1 MSAKPDRNLPTLGPP
16 SRSRPLA
23 AIVAGVLLVGGL
35 GGGLLMKARQRALLE
50 AEAKAQAAR
59 AAAQA
64 AAAAA
69 AETGDDAGKSPGA
82 GPSALEKSGMKRMVV
97 RMNGPLEKNIVSA
110 VGRTVGLPLTQV
122 VVRALV
128 WWVNVPGDF
137 RKGDVV
143 EVLYEERAGE
153 EPLVHAVRFKSG
165 KLAQRYRAYRF
176 APFGQRFPRYY
187 QPDGSELELRLDDSP
202 LDEYEQITSL
212 LRDGRGH
219 RGVDFK
225 APSNTPVRATFD
237 GTITRRT
244 WAFKMNGNSLEVRE
258 DGGDQR
264 TAMFLH
270 LAEVSAEMH
279 PGVKVKRG
287 QVIAQSGNTG
297 HSFAPHLHYQLSA
310 PGHPVLDPF
319 DTSPT
324 SRRSLGPDQ
333 KGAFEA
339 EVRRLDALLDAGK
352 AGT

>member
-1 MSAKPDRNLPTLGPP
+1 MTELPTLGPR

-23 AIVAGVLLVGGL
+23 AIVAALLLAGGA
-35 GGGLLMKARQRALLE
+35 GGGLLVKARRNALAQ
-50 AEAKAQAAR
+50 AEAKAQAER
-59 AAAQA
+59 AAVAA
-64 AAAAA
+64 ASAAAAA
-69 AETGDDAGKSPGA
+69 AEGSEKELSAQGA
-82 GPSALEKSGMKRMVV
+82 SALEKSGMKRMVV
-97 RMNGPLEKNIVSA
+97 RMNGPLERNIVTA

-137 RKGDVV
+137 RKGDTV
-143 EVLYEERAGE
+143 EVLYEERAGD

-165 KLAQRYRAYRF
+165 KLAQRFRAYRF

-187 QPDGSELELRLDDSP
+187 QADGTELELHLDASP
-202 LDEYEQITSL
+202 MDEYEQITSL

-225 APSNTPVRATFD
+225 TPANTPVRATFD

-258 DGGDQR
+258 DGGAQR

-270 LAEVSAEMH
+270 LAEIPAEMH
-279 PGVKVKRG
+279 PGVRVKRG

-297 HSFAPHLHYQLSA
+297 HSFAPHLHYQLSS
-310 PGHPVLDPF
+310 PGHPVVDPF
-319 DTSPT
+319 DTQAT
-324 SRRSLGPDQ
+324 SRHSLGPDQ

>member
-1 MSAKPDRNLPTLGPP
+1 MSAKPDRDLPTLGTPP
-16 SRSRPLA
+16 RSRPLA

-35 GGGLLMKARQRALLE
+35 GGGLLMKARQRALAE

-59 AAAQA
+59 QA
-64 AAAAA
+64 VAAAAA
-69 AETGDDAGKSPGA
+69 AEEAGEDAQKSSA
-82 GPSALEKSGMKRMVV
+82 QGPSALEKSGMKRMVV
-97 RMNGPLEKNIVSA
+97 RMNGPLERNIVSS

-137 RKGDVV
+137 RKGDIV

-153 EPLVHAVRFKSG
+153 EPLVHAVRYKCG
-165 KLAQRYRAYRF
+165 KLAQRFRAYRF

-219 RGVDFK
+219 KGVDFK

-270 LAEVSAEMH
+270 LAEIPSEMH

-297 HSFAPHLHYQLSA
+297 HSFAPHLHYQLSS

-319 DTSPT
+319 DSPT